1 MTDEFLQFAQKAL
14 IIKNN
19 KLLIIK
25 KSTKDINSPNQW
37 EVPGGRKQVG
47 ENLEQHII
55 REVKEEVGLDILPK
69 EIFDMWEF
77 SIPVNGKKNTVVAVA
92 RFCELTN
99 ENIVITEDVIDNYK
113 WADINEK
120 LLDYNLIPGIRKT
133 IEKLI
138 AKFTNKN

>member
-1 MTDEFLQFAQKAL
+1 MTDEFVQFAQKAL

-25 KSTKDINSPNQW
+25 KSAKDINSPNQW

-55 REVKEEVGLDILPK
+55 REVKEEVGLYIQPK

-77 SIPVNGKKNTVVAVA
+77 SIPVNNEKTTVVAIA

-99 ENIVITEDVIDNYK
+99 DTIVITEDEIDNYK
-113 WADINEK
+113 WVAIDEK

-133 IEKLI
+133 IEKLVN
-138 AKFTNKN
+138 KFSK

>member
-1 MTDEFLQFAQKAL
+1 M
-14 IIKNN
+14 
-19 KLLIIK
+19 
-25 KSTKDINSPNQW
+25 
-37 EVPGGRKQVG
+37 
-47 ENLEQHII
+47 
-55 REVKEEVGLDILPK
+55 DILPK

>member
-1 MTDEFLQFAQKAL
+1 MVDELLQFAQKAL
-14 IIKNN
+14 IIKDG
-19 KLLIIK
+19 KLLLIK
-25 KSTKDINSPNQW
+25 KSSKDINSPNQW

-47 ENLEQHII
+47 ENLEEHII
-55 REVKEEVGLDILPK
+55 REVKEEVGLEILPK

-77 SIPVNGKKNTVVAVA
+77 SIPVNNEKTTVVAVA

-113 WADINEK
+113 WVNIDAN

-133 IEKLI
+133 IEKLV
-138 AKFTNKN
+138 KLYKTT